1 MKMSDD
7 VKPIASLLDARLF
20 VVREPLLG
28 ADGKPTGE
36 YHYVLCERLT
46 DLHQG
51 RVEPGMA
58 QQAASIARALG
69 ELFANGPLHEAVAVT
84 KVFENGAPTMFAKI
98 VNGNASQ

>member
-1 MKMSDD
+1 MSDD
-7 VKPIASLLDARLF
+7 VKSPLNSRLF
-20 VVREPLLG
+20 VLREPLLD
-28 ADGKPTGE
+28 ADGKPTGQ

-58 QQAASIARALG
+58 SQTASIARALDQ
-69 ELFANGPLHEAVAVT
+69 LFANGPIHEAVAVT
-84 KVFENGAPTMFAKI
+84 KVFENGAPTMFSKI

>member
-1 MKMSDD
+1 MMSDD
-7 VKPIASLLDARLF
+7 VKSPMDARLF
-20 VVREPLLG
+20 VLREPLLD
-28 ADGKPTGE
+28 AAGKPTGE

-58 QQAASIARALG
+58 KQTASIARALG
-69 ELFANGPLHEAVAVT
+69 ELFANGPIHEAVAVT

>member
-1 MKMSDD
+1 MSED
-7 VKPIASLLDARLF
+7 VKSAASPMDARLF
-20 VVREPLLG
+20 VLREPLVG

-46 DLHQG
+46 DLHEG

-58 QQAASIARALG
+58 KQTASIARALG
-69 ELFANGPLHEAVAVT
+69 ELFANGPIHEAVAVT